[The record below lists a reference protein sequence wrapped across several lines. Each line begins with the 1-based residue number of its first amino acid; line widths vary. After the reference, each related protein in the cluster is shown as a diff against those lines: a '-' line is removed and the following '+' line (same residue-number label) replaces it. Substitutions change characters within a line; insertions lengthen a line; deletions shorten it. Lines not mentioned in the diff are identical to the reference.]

1 MTSDSNQGSP
11 SSSSS
16 TRPASKPLK
25 RGRACISCRF
35 LKIKCDGA
43 KPICGPCMRH
53 PKDDGCEYSDA
64 QGRSRTK
71 VLEETIQS
79 LQARLDE
86 LQNPQDST
94 PSVTLHDPYRPYNES
109 RLGAS
114 QSFAESSRAAEAS
127 MEASLLSPL
136 STFDSPLASQ
146 GSPNNAPYL
155 MPTASSP
162 ISGSSGRS
170 SSVSSPYQNTTTFLG
185 HEEPPLPVIQTLL
198 DSFLPYASEL
208 GFFLHPARFRAD
220 ALRALPFGQTPRPTM
235 GLLSAVYLWG
245 AQFSQQDPSISYE
258 GTFLSR
264 ALQNTATDLTREH
277 PNRVLHTIQAE
288 VLLAYYFWRNGKIL
302 EAKTHAGGAVSL
314 AIGCGLHRWRS
325 ARPPPIPGIGV
336 VVENTSNVM
345 SPRDSVEE
353 GEIINGF
360 WAVLTLHNSLSATVD
375 PAGAL
380 SCALEVPGISVDTP
394 WPMDMEGY
402 RAGLLTQDLRGSL
415 TIRNFLSGTEY
426 PVQGKMSN
434 AEMIAKAVTLFHHA
448 SFLSGQA
455 SGDMSARDAQIFH
468 STFQSLDSLIKSFRA
483 SLPSLDSYGSESRP
497 RSLMLVHAVTNA
509 AIIKLHNVF
518 AYTNANSNEECMSA
532 ARSIV
537 NNAQQDLGFVNP
549 LMGSLWVTACH
560 VFINEISKRRAIHGV
575 VEGEESIWSGLRAG
589 LSAMKP
595 YSAASQL
602 MRYQLSHIRTSAEQL

>member
-483 SLPSLDSYGSESRP
+483 SLPPLDSYGSESRP

-549 LMGSLWVTACH
+549 LMGHVKSLSTRFLNDAQYTAS
-560 VFINEISKRRAIHGV
+560 SKAKRAYGR
-575 VEGEESIWSGLRAG
+575 GLERG
-589 LSAMKP
+589 
-595 YSAASQL
+595 
-602 MRYQLSHIRTSAEQL
+602 YQQ

>member
-220 ALRALPFGQTPRPTM
+220 ALRPLPFGQTPRPTM

-360 WAVLTLHNSLSATVD
+360 WAVLTLHNSLSAAVD

-483 SLPSLDSYGSESRP
+483 SLPPLDSYGSESRP

-549 LMGSLWVTACH
+549 LMGSLWVTACQ

>member
-16 TRPASKPLK
+16 TRTAAKPLK

-94 PSVTLHDPYRPYNES
+94 PSVTLHDPYRPYNER

-146 GSPNNAPYL
+146 GSPNTAPYL
-155 MPTASSP
+155 IPTASSP

-170 SSVSSPYQNTTTFLG
+170 SSVSSPNQNVATFLG

-198 DSFLPYASEL
+198 DSFLPYAMEL

-220 ALRALPFGQTPRPTM
+220 ALRPLPFGRPSRPTM
-235 GLLSAVYLWG
+235 GLLSTVYLWG
-245 AQFSQQDPSISYE
+245 AQFSQQDALISYE
-258 GTFLSR
+258 EIFLSR
-264 ALQNTATDLTREH
+264 ALQNTATDLTRDH
-277 PNRVLHTIQAE
+277 PHRVLHTIQAE

-325 ARPPPIPGIGV
+325 ARPPPMPGIGV
-336 VVENTSNVM
+336 VVENTGNVM

-360 WAVLTLHNSLSATVD
+360 WAVWTLHKSLSAAVD

-380 SCALEVPGISVDTP
+380 CGALDAPGILVDTP
-394 WPMDMEGY
+394 WPLDMEGY
-402 RAGLLTQDLRGSL
+402 RDGLLTEDLRGSS

-426 PVQGKMSN
+426 PIQGKMSN
-434 AEMIAKAVTLFHHA
+434 AEMIAKAVTLFHRA

-455 SGDMSARDAQIFH
+455 SVDMPTRDAQIFH
-468 STFQSLDSLIKSFRA
+468 SAFQSLDSLINSFHA

-497 RSLMLVHAVTNA
+497 RFVMLAHAVTNA
-509 AIIKLHNVF
+509 AIIKLHNIF
-518 AYTNANSNEECMSA
+518 AYANANSNDLCMHA

-537 NNAQQDLGFVNP
+537 ANAQQDLGFVNP
-549 LMGSLWVTACH
+549 LMGVSLFPPSHPPAPSD
-560 VFINEISKRRAIHGV
+560 F
-575 VEGEESIWSGLRAG
+575 
-589 LSAMKP
+589 
-595 YSAASQL
+595 YSYIVLTVIMGHS
-602 MRYQLSHIRTSAEQL
+602 MSSSYQRDF